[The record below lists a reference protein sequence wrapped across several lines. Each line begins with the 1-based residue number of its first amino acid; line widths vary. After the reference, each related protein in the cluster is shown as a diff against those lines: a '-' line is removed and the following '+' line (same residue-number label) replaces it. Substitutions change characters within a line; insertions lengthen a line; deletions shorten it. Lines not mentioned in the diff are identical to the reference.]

1 MALCSLVAI
10 FLAVDAVMLDGRY
23 SNMAWQGLKAQG
35 VKFNRELEHQFRRLG
50 L

>member
-1 MALCSLVAI
+1 MAFCLLVAI
-10 FLAVDAVMLDGRY
+10 FLGVDAVLLDGRY
-23 SNMAWQGLKAQG
+23 TNMAWQSLKAQG